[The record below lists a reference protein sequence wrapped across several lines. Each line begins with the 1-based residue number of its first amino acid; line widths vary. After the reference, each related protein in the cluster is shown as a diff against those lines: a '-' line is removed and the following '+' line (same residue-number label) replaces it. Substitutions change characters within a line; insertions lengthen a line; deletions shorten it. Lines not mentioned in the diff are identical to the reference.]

1 MYKIMNT
8 IDGPKSTIP
17 GITSASAIITIAPNA
32 SIHA

>member
-8 IDGPKSTIP
+8 IDWPKSTIP
-17 GITSASAIITIAPNA
+17 GITSAIAIITIAPNA